1 VNDSASDV
9 LYWHS
14 KKVIFWRKIPVCYN
28 NRNDKHHTVN
38 SQTPTKERLD
48 RINVAQKTVVQILF
62 LNELECRSLQTE
74 AGAGWVGGECF
85 LGTWRRGFLW
95 I

>member
-1 VNDSASDV
+1 MNDSASDV

-14 KKVIFWRKIPVCYN
+14 KKVIFWQKIPVCDN

-38 SQTPTKERLD
+38 SQTPNKERLD

-62 LNELECRSLQTE
+62 LNELEFCCARFFS
-74 AGAGWVGGECF
+74 
-85 LGTWRRGFLW
+85 
-95 I
+95 